1 MFSAGPKECPVFPT
15 ELAFAID
22 TSSGVGRD
30 VFNRMKQTVL
40 RVVSNLTI
48 AESNCPRGARVA
60 LVTYNNE
67 VTTEIRFADARKKSS
82 LLQQIQNFQA
92 TLTTKPRSLETA
104 MSFVARNTFKRA
116 RSGFLMR
123 KVAVFFSNGETRA
136 SPQLNDAVLK
146 LYDAGVTPVFLTSRQ
161 DAVLE
166 RALEVGAVHPFFPF
180 LLLTSVQFIGRLM
193 ACFSWLF
200 QLLVGLRRPF
210 KSLALRSITMQTY
223 LACLLEKSEMHAAK
237 L

>member
-1 MFSAGPKECPVFPT
+1 
-15 ELAFAID
+15 
-22 TSSGVGRD
+22 
-30 VFNRMKQTVL
+30 MKQTVL
-40 RVVSNLTI
+40 RVVNNLTI

-123 KVAVFFSNGETRA
+123 KVAVFFSNGDTRA
-136 SPQLNDAVLK
+136 SPQLNEAVLK
-146 LYDAGVTPVFLTSRQ
+146 LYDAGVVPVFLTSRQ
-161 DAVLE
+161 DAVLT
-166 RALEVGAVHPFFPF
+166 RALEVGVLH
-180 LLLTSVQFIGRLM
+180 LLFILFIFSSCPWASLM
-193 ACFSWLF
+193 VLDATGNAWLSRAS
-200 QLLVGLRRPF
+200 QMWKRVLL
-210 KSLALRSITMQTY
+210 
-223 LACLLEKSEMHAAK
+223 AK
-237 L
+237 LIHPLGEKP

>member
-1 MFSAGPKECPVFPT
+1 
-15 ELAFAID
+15 
-22 TSSGVGRD
+22 
-30 VFNRMKQTVL
+30 MKQTVL
-40 RVVSNLTI
+40 RVVNNLTI

-67 VTTEIRFADARKKSS
+67 VTTEIRFADAKKKSS

-123 KVAVFFSNGETRA
+123 KVAVFFSNGDTRA

-146 LYDAGVTPVFLTSRQ
+146 LYDAGVVPVFLTSRQ
-161 DAVLE
+161 DAVLA
-166 RALEVGAVHPFFPF
+166 RALEVGALHPFSIFCLCPWSCLMVLDAIGNAWLPQASQVWNRA
-180 LLLTSVQFIGRLM
+180 LL
-193 ACFSWLF
+193 
-200 QLLVGLRRPF
+200 
-210 KSLALRSITMQTY
+210 
-223 LACLLEKSEMHAAK
+223 AK
-237 L
+237 LIHALGDKP

>member
-1 MFSAGPKECPVFPT
+1 MFLAGPKECPVFPT

-22 TSSGVGRD
+22 TSSGVQRD
-30 VFNRMKQTVL
+30 AFNRMKQTVL
-40 RVVSNLTI
+40 RVVNNLTI

-123 KVAVFFSNGETRA
+123 KVAVFFSYGETRA

-146 LYDAGVTPVFLTSRQ
+146 LYDAGVMPVFLTSSQ
-161 DAVLE
+161 DPVLT
-166 RALEVGAVHPFFPF
+166 RALEVGIFHPFFLF
-180 LLLTSVQFIGRLM
+180 LLMILVWFAGEIDGVGSHKQ
-193 ACFSWLF
+193 WLVSTD
-200 QLLVGLRRPF
+200 L
-210 KSLALRSITMQTY
+210 SSA
-223 LACLLEKSEMHAAK
+223 
-237 L
+237 

>member
-1 MFSAGPKECPVFPT
+1 
-15 ELAFAID
+15 
-22 TSSGVGRD
+22 
-30 VFNRMKQTVL
+30 MKQTVL
-40 RVVSNLTI
+40 RVVNNLTI

-123 KVAVFFSNGETRA
+123 KVAVFFSNGDTRA

-146 LYDAGVTPVFLTSRQ
+146 LYDAGVVPVFLTSRQ
-161 DAVLE
+161 DAVLA
-166 RALEVGAVHPFFPF
+166 RALEVGVFHPFFIFCSCPRSDF
-180 LLLTSVQFIGRLM
+180 MVLDATSNAWLSRASQMWKRVLLAKRIQPLG
-193 ACFSWLF
+193 
-200 QLLVGLRRPF
+200 
-210 KSLALRSITMQTY
+210 
-223 LACLLEKSEMHAAK
+223 EKP
-237 L
+237 

>member
-1 MFSAGPKECPVFPT
+1 MTCSQCTFPTGPKECPVFPT

-22 TSSGVGRD
+22 TSSGVVRD

-40 RVVSNLTI
+40 RVVNNLTI

-67 VTTEIRFADARKKSS
+67 VTTEIRFADAKKKSS

-123 KVAVFFSNGETRA
+123 KVAVFFSNGDTRA

-146 LYDAGVTPVFLTSRQ
+146 LYDAGVVPVFLTSRQ
-161 DAVLE
+161 DAVLA
-166 RALEVGAVHPFFPF
+166 RALEVGALHPFSIFCSCPWSGLMVLDAIGNAWLPQASQVWNTA
-180 LLLTSVQFIGRLM
+180 LL
-193 ACFSWLF
+193 
-200 QLLVGLRRPF
+200 
-210 KSLALRSITMQTY
+210 
-223 LACLLEKSEMHAAK
+223 AK
-237 L
+237 LIHPLGDKP

>member
-1 MFSAGPKECPVFPT
+1 
-15 ELAFAID
+15 
-22 TSSGVGRD
+22 
-30 VFNRMKQTVL
+30 MKQTVL
-40 RVVSNLTI
+40 QVVNNLTI

-67 VTTEIRFADARKKSS
+67 VTTEIRFADSRKKSS

-123 KVAVFFSNGETRA
+123 KVAVFFSNGDTRA

-146 LYDAGVTPVFLTSRQ
+146 LYDAGVMPVFLTSRQ
-161 DAVLE
+161 DPVLS
-166 RALEVGAVHPFFPF
+166 RALEVGITHPFFHF
-180 LLLTSVQFIGRLM
+180 LLMTPGFLGRL
-193 ACFSWLF
+193 AFASTGSGWLP
-200 QLLVGLRRPF
+200 QASQVLGAEKALL
-210 KSLALRSITMQTY
+210 
-223 LACLLEKSEMHAAK
+223 AK
-237 L
+237 FIQHVS